1 MKSFIIKIE
10 WKFIESFNK
19 IISSVINKWLHLFLR
34 VTSDQLKLKP
44 ES

>member
-19 IISSVINKWLHLFLR
+19 IISSIINKFLHLFHR